1 MWSAEEV
8 HDESNAS
15 EEHGTHGADN
25 VNTGEDELEAVTSL
39 GVAAD
44 VEPRGKFRPLHEAVL
59 NVGPEWSAGLL
70 NATCTRRVPV
80 DALTHVHNAVPARVD
95 GDRLAAV
102 DSGSEAEKKGLGLI
116 HRRRVF
122 ADFGIGIAVLDG

>member
-1 MWSAEEV
+1 MWSAEED
-8 HDESNAS
+8 HAESNAS
-15 EEHGTHGADN
+15 EEHGKHGADN
-25 VNTGEDELEAVTSL
+25 VNEGEGDLEAPTRQ
-39 GVAAD
+39 GVAAGL
-44 VEPRGKFRPLHEAVL
+44 EPRREFCLLYKAVL

-70 NATCTRRVPV
+70 SASCTSRIPV

-102 DSGSEAEKKGLGLI
+102 DTGSEAEKKGLGLV

-122 ADFGIGIAVLDG
+122 AYFGAGIAG